1 MTSLRTKWGC
11 NLQEIKTLSGI
22 DIQQSNKIYLADCL
36 SRNLLTLENEVLTL
50 TESGKLVADQ
60 IASDLFVVE

>member
-11 NLQEIKTLSGI
+11 NLQEIKTWSGI
-22 DIQQSNKIYLADCL
+22 DIQKSNKIYLADCL
-36 SRNLLTLENEVLTL
+36 RRNLLTLENEVLKL
-50 TESGKLVADQ
+50 TEPGKLIADQ